1 MRLTE
6 ALLTA
11 AATAAISSA
20 GAGADPNTVAPRQAN
35 TITVDL
41 TKTYQRMDGFGFSL
55 AFQRA
60 NLITNMSDKAKQREL
75 LDLLFNRTTGAG
87 FSILRNGIGSTP
99 NSNSDFM
106 NTIAPSN
113 PGGPTAEPKYQW
125 DGKDSGQLWVSQQAV
140 SLYGV
145 KTIYASQFCGLT
157 QGGRGVFGREVVLT
171 PHAPQTRGARPD
183 I

>member
-11 AATAAISSA
+11 AAAIA
-20 GAGADPNTVAPRQAN
+20 GAGAAPNAIGPRQAN
-35 TITVDL
+35 TITVEL
-41 TKTYQRMDGFGFSL
+41 TKTYQRKDGFGFSL

-60 NLITNMSDKAKQREL
+60 NLITNMADKTKQREL

-106 NTIAPSN
+106 NTIAPTN
-113 PGGPTAEPKYQW
+113 PGGPSAEPKYQW

-145 KTIYASQFCGLT
+145 KSIYASESFSLLVVVQAE
-157 QGGRGVFGREVVLT
+157 GGRGKKSV
-171 PHAPQTRGARPD
+171 
-183 I
+183 